1 MNYKIIES
9 FLKLLEL
16 KTLYPDT
23 YFISFPE
30 LKALQL
36 YLTYFFSDKRRKRK
50 ISGTQKSAWR

>member
-1 MNYKIIES
+1 MNYKVIES

-50 ISGTQKSAWR
+50 ISGT

>member
-23 YFISFPE
+23 YFISFLE
-30 LKALQL
+30 IKALQL
-36 YLTYFFSDKRRKRK
+36 YLTYFFTDKRRKRK
-50 ISGTQKSAWR
+50 ISGT